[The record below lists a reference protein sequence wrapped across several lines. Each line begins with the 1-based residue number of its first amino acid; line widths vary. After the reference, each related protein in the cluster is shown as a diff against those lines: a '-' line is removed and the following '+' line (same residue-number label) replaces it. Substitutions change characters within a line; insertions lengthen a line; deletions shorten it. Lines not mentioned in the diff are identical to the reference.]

1 MVSVIVPYKEDRGFL
16 KQCLDSIKAQTYK
29 DFELI
34 EAHGHGTLPQNFN
47 WGLSRA
53 SGEFIKMVQD
63 DDWIPPDSL
72 KYLVGGIGDYP
83 WAVANVW
90 QHPVDRHDKPTSP
103 PYIQKPLY
111 GLDFMSNWEH
121 YGLHMGSTLYRR
133 DILEGIGGMDETL
146 ETGEEYDMHLKLL
159 WNGYIPV
166 HIDKEVYHY
175 RMWAGGKSVIYRK
188 NRTEWRKNELAKIKA
203 RYFLNP

>member
-1 MVSVIVPYKEDRGFL
+1 MVSVILPYKEDRGFL
-16 KQCLDSIKAQTYK
+16 QQCLDSIKAQTYE

-34 EAHGHGTLPQNFN
+34 ESCGNGNLPQNFN
-47 WGLSRA
+47 HGLRFA
-53 SGEFIKMVQD
+53 NGEFIKMVQD
-63 DDWIPPDSL
+63 DDWLPPDSL
-72 KYLVGGIGDYP
+72 KFLVEGIGDNA
-83 WAVANVW
+83 WAVGNVW
-90 QHPVDRHDKPTSP
+90 QHPVDENDNPRRP
-103 PYIQKPLY
+103 PYIDKPPY
-111 GLDFMSNWEH
+111 LDFMNNFNH
-121 YGLHMGSTLYRR
+121 YSLHMGSTLYRR
-133 DILEGIGGMDETL
+133 DLLEKIGGMDETL